1 MDAFLKAEIQPY
13 SFSLDHEPSFDEP
26 EATAELYLLCSATVP
41 VFGLNDNRWYE
52 VAMDDLTNP
61 KWQDDAWNDLVMPS
75 GEEDTKEFLLDLAK
89 MHSEPVAA
97 GRKPT
102 SMGDIDGQT
111 PTLKRRPTRIAD
123 VVEKKGAGLVILMY
137 GPSGVGKT
145 LTAGKSIN
153 GFRVS

>member
-1 MDAFLKAEIQPY
+1 
-13 SFSLDHEPSFDEP
+13 
-26 EATAELYLLCSATVP
+26 LLCSATVP

-52 VAMDDLTNP
+52 VAMDDLTDP
-61 KWQDDAWNDLVMPS
+61 KWEDDAWDDLVMPS
-75 GEEDTKEFLLDLAK
+75 GEDDTKEFLFDLAK

-97 GRKPT
+97 SHKITLR
-102 SMGDIDGQT
+102 GDIDEPK
-111 PTLKRRPTRIAD
+111 PTLKKRQTRIGD

-153 GFRVS
+153 GFRVSEIKTHIFFQ